1 MPGKRRRREPR
12 RRARSGRAIWKASL
26 ALRDVALPVK
36 LYAAVEDR
44 DVHFRLLHARDS
56 VPVEQ
61 KMVDPR
67 SGTEVEGKDVRH
79 GLEVAKGVF
88 VILSEE
94 EIESVEPP
102 ESRDIEVTRFV
113 PASAV
118 DPAWYRRPY
127 MLGPD
132 GDDDEDYFALARAL
146 RESERVGIARWV
158 MRKQRYTGVLS
169 PVGEYLSLV
178 TLHDASDVVTAAELE
193 PAGGPA
199 VGKGERRLAEQLV
212 SALDAPFEPES
223 LHDEYRERLRA
234 LIDARAKGRKFEM
247 PKERVSRMRPD
258 LEDALRE
265 SLQAAKERHVAA

>member
-1 MPGKRRRREPR
+1 MPSRRKRREPQKKR
-12 RRARSGRAIWKASL
+12 TRSGRAMWKGSL
-26 ALRDVALPVK
+26 ALGDVALPVK

-44 DVHFRLLHARDS
+44 DVHFRLLHARDE

-67 SGTEVEGKDVRH
+67 SGEEVAGEDVRR
-79 GLEVAKGVF
+79 GLEVENGVF
-88 VILSEE
+88 VILRED

-113 PASAV
+113 PADAV
-118 DPAWYRRPY
+118 DAGWYRRPY
-127 MLGPD
+127 LLGPD
-132 GDDDEDYFALARAL
+132 GDDEDYFALVRAL

-158 MRKQRYTGVLS
+158 MRKQRYAGVLS
-169 PVGEYLSLV
+169 PVGDYLSLV

-199 VGKGERRLAEQLV
+199 VGKGERHLAEQLV

-247 PKERVSRMRPD
+247 PKESVSKPRPD

-265 SLQAAKERHVAA
+265 SLEAAKERHVAA